1 MAGSTAPI
9 VILRSFFRGKGGG
22 VICKQSVYISS
33 IFFPSSQALR
43 VGSASELES
52 SSVAGGCTEVLVW
65 HAPTV
70 ATKVPRLRVRKRG
83 SVGKEGLM
91 GRGTS
96 LPALLESLR
105 ADGVVAFD
113 RAAGRDML
121 FCTRESCT
129 K

>member
-1 MAGSTAPI
+1 MGW
-9 VILRSFFRGKGGG
+9 GGG
-22 VICKQSVYISS
+22 GELVVCKVYISS

-52 SSVAGGCTEVLVW
+52 SSVAGGCTAVLVW
-65 HAPTV
+65 PAPTV
-70 ATKVPRLRVRKRG
+70 ATKVPRLRVKKRG
-83 SVGKEGLM
+83 SLGKEGLM

-96 LPALLESLR
+96 LPALLERLR